1 MAPLLRLCS
10 RNDTVALIDGAWL
23 TGLQQ
28 AAGVVGSI
36 LAGAA
41 AGALVMWRN
50 FSKTKNAAA
59 KDDESTGWIKDMR
72 EDMRRAD
79 LELGEARAEIRA
91 LNVVI
96 GDLKAE
102 GGGLRA
108 QCSGYQE
115 RVQEWRDRLADLA
128 EGRERIAGQCEER
141 VRALGDQLLDQRMVN
156 GRLFLALAQV
166 DKHGAEKLLK
176 EHLTPTPPTGP
187 QVP

>member
-1 MAPLLRLCS
+1 M
-10 RNDTVALIDGAWL
+10 ALIDDAWL

-28 AAGVVGSI
+28 AAGVIGSI

-59 KDDESTGWIKDMR
+59 KDDENTGWIRDMR

-102 GGGLRA
+102 NGGQRA
-108 QCSGYQE
+108 QCAGYQE
-115 RVQEWRDRLADLA
+115 RIQEWRDRLAELA

-141 VRALGDQLLDQRMVN
+141 MRSLGDQLLDQRMVN
-156 GRLFLALAQV
+156 GRLFLALSQV
-166 DKHGAEKLLK
+166 DRQGAEKLLH
-176 EHLTPTPPTGP
+176 EHLQPALSDAKKGP
-187 QVP
+187 QIP